1 MNERQYKEG
10 MKVTQE
16 WMAMRIDWSAFD
28 RRLRQLGITEEKRD
42 ELIETARD
50 QAVRRRGGTH

>member
-10 MKVTQE
+10 MRVVKE
-16 WMAMRIDWSAFD
+16 WMAKRIDWPVFD
-28 RRLRQLGITEEKRD
+28 RRLRQLSITEEKRD